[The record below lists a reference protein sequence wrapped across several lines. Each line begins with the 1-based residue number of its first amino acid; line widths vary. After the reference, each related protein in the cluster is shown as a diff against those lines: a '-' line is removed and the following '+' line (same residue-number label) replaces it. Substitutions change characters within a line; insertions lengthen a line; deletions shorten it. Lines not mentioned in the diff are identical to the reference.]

1 MPMPPAIRRFG
12 GFLFDSPHLL
22 LSLTSLFWAGNIVL
36 GRFIAGHVPPVALS
50 WIRWTIA
57 FAIFIGFAWPYL
69 RRDRQAIRANAGILM
84 LISLFGISAYSAVS
98 YSSQQYTQAINAL
111 LIASTGP
118 LLVAGATFALY
129 RERPTLRQTCG
140 VLLSLAGVLTVICRG
155 DLEILRTLRFNAGDV
170 GFFAAQI
177 IYAFYTALLKQK
189 PEMHAF
195 SFLAVI
201 MGFGALLLTP
211 AYALEIASGRTF
223 SFNTA
228 SVLTLA
234 YMATLPSLVA
244 YLFYNRGVELIG
256 PNRAAPFYHLI
267 PIFGSALAILFLG
280 ERPEL
285 YHAVGYALVLTGVAI
300 ATTRAAAARPV

>member
-1 MPMPPAIRRFG
+1 MPPAIRRFG
-12 GFLFDSPHLL
+12 GFLFDSPYLL

-36 GRFIAGHVPPVALS
+36 GRFSAGHIPPVALS
-50 WIRWTIA
+50 WIRWTGA
-57 FAIFIGFAWPYL
+57 FTIFIGFAWPYM
-69 RRDRQAIRANAGILM
+69 RRDWQAIRVNLGILV
-84 LISLFGISAYSAVS
+84 LISFFGISAYSAVS
-98 YSSQQYTQAINAL
+98 YYSQQYTQAINAL

-129 RERPTLRQTCG
+129 RERPTLRQAFG
-140 VLLSLAGVLTVICRG
+140 VLLSLTGVLVVICRG
-155 DLEILRTLRFNAGDV
+155 DFEILRTLRFNAGDI

-177 IYAFYTALLKQK
+177 IYAFYTALLRKK
-189 PEMHAF
+189 PEMHPF

-201 MGFGALLLTP
+201 MGLGILLLTP
-211 AYALEIASGRTF
+211 AYALEIALGRTIVF
-223 SFNTA
+223 DTTTM
-228 SVLTLA
+228 LTLI

-267 PIFGSALAILFLG
+267 PIFGSVLAILLLG

-285 YHAVGYALVLTGVAI
+285 YHAIGYALVLTGVAV
-300 ATTRAAAARPV
+300 ATTRPVAARPV